1 MIDILPMI
9 DLNILPLPHNKLRPI
24 AIIIARLILIIRI
37 NISLTDPLQPNIKL
51 LIIPPTIRHE
61 FLRRQIL
68 FRLPLMKVKHQKQQL
83 FGHLRHYGQV
93 DHLVVGTDRTF
104 VRVLFCLL
112 WQEVVVYARAVGE
125 GGHEH
130 LVSDLVRLLG
140 CEDDLLV

>member
-51 LIIPPTIRHE
+51 FIIPPTIRHE

-83 FGHLRHYGQV
+83 FGHFRHDGQV
-93 DHLVVGTDRTF
+93 DHLVVGTD
-104 VRVLFCLL
+104 
-112 WQEVVVYARAVGE
+112 
-125 GGHEH
+125 
-130 LVSDLVRLLG
+130 
-140 CEDDLLV
+140 